1 MLRRCALLMVAALL
15 LTPVKTEAF
24 SVQPAIQELS
34 VRAGESIQRQV
45 TVTNPDLEPV
55 ELFFTVQKFVA
66 GGGGAPLFLPP
77 SDTAGLPEWI
87 RVSTPRVMLRGG
99 ESRTI
104 QVDIRPPATAESRGH
119 SVALFAAEVAPPGGN
134 VQVAKRIAT
143 LWFVTVQGRSGE
155 PALPAWEVS
164 MSEPRIRHSGWKT
177 EVSTIWNVRN
187 TGMTHGIAVLPTE
200 IRGLTRTLS
209 ATSTVLRL
217 LPGESREGLVSAST
231 IWPINRIVLKIE
243 DPSGRPLERQVWV
256 IGRSAWAV
264 IALAVGSCLV
274 MARRWSKRRRRGI
287 LGA

>member
-1 MLRRCALLMVAALL
+1 MMRRCALLMVATLL
-15 LTPVKTEAF
+15 LAPVTTEAF

-45 TVTNPDLEPV
+45 TVANPDIEPV

-66 GGGGAPLFLPP
+66 GGGGAPSFLPP

-87 RVSTPRVMLRGG
+87 RVSAPRVMLRGG

-119 SVALFAAEVAPPGGN
+119 SVALFATEVAPPGGN

-177 EVSTIWNVRN
+177 EVSTTWNVKN
-187 TGMTHGIAVLPTE
+187 TGKTHGIAVLPTE
-200 IRGLTRTLS
+200 IRSLTQVLS
-209 ATSTVLRL
+209 ATSTVVRL
-217 LPGESREGLVSAST
+217 LPGETREGSVSAST
-231 IWPINRIVLKIE
+231 IWPINRITLKIE
-243 DPSGRPLERQVWV
+243 DPSGRLLERQVWV
-256 IGRSAWAV
+256 IGRSAWTL
-264 IALAVGSCLV
+264 IALLVGSGLV
-274 MARRWSKRRRRGI
+274 TVWRWSKRRRRGI
-287 LGA
+287 LGS

>member
-1 MLRRCALLMVAALL
+1 MVATLL
-15 LTPVKTEAF
+15 LTPVTTEAF

-45 TVTNPDLEPV
+45 TVANPDVEPV

-66 GGGGAPLFLPP
+66 GGGGAPSFLPP

-119 SVALFAAEVAPPGGN
+119 SVALFATEVAPPGGN

-164 MSEPRIRHSGWKT
+164 MSEPRISYSGWKT
-177 EVSTIWNVRN
+177 EVSTTWNVKN

-200 IRGLTRTLS
+200 IRSLTQVLS
-209 ATSTVLRL
+209 TTSTVVRL
-217 LPGESREGLVSAST
+217 LPGETREGSVSAST
-231 IWPINRIVLKIE
+231 IWPINRITLKIE

-256 IGRSAWAV
+256 IGRSAWAL
-264 IALAVGSCLV
+264 IALAVGSSLV
-274 MARRWSKRRRRGI
+274 MVWRWSKRRRRGI
-287 LGA
+287 LGS